1 MKISKLKALTIATT
15 VIGSASLASIAGV
28 TAVAV
33 LNNQTSENQN
43 YSQTGSGDT
52 SSGSKDSDSNNHANS
67 GSNDNSSENQ
77 DKLIDWAKVFP
88 SKRVIESKAGTKAVD
103 ALTKI
108 NSINDLWNF
117 YTKPVNIPLNYTLTL
132 DKVTT
137 YKDTSDSA
145 LDLLVSI
152 KIEDDKGS
160 SPQLVQFLIYGFSN
174 FSSSDYK
181 LYFENANSHGLL
193 SKIDGK
199 KPMYIDPREL
209 NTDPSSSNYFANYYQ
224 PVIPEELSANNIN
237 VSPQSF
243 SIDGKNVIFNYLL
256 YSDNRQ
262 IQTNAKA
269 VVYGFYDY
277 PGFSNNQSVTSA
289 WQPQNWEFIK
299 ANLNTDSRK
308 DFNKFFVDHWNDS
321 IGGDVSNAFRYWY
334 LNDQK
339 IGYLN
344 DRLQQYIY
352 DGFNAGQRDSWT
364 IGYLM
369 GARFSKGSNG
379 AGISAKYI
387 YGGPKSIQISP
398 VYSSSSSLTN
408 NNFNIELKWQ
418 LPNFVEGNFFNSAS
432 GYYYNS
438 PAFTVTGTLTIS
450 FKNTKPTIDSL
461 GNVSMPATIKVD
473 VDNPNPQNSDT
484 KKHVTISQNK
494 NIDVLMPLYEYYIH
508 CLYKLSAI
516 YHIANPYSSSYFE
529 MFQQALSK
537 KV

>member
-277 PGFSNNQSVTSA
+277 PAFSDNQTVNSK
-289 WQPQNWEFIK
+289 WNPQNWEFIK
-299 ANLNTDSRK
+299 NNLNSDDR
-308 DFNKFFVDHWNDS
+308 DQFNKFIVEHWNNS
-321 IGGDVSNAFRYWY
+321 IAGDVANAFRYWY
-334 LNDQK
+334 LNDEK
-339 IGYLN
+339 IGYLTKS
-344 DRLQQYIY
+344 LQHYIY

-379 AGISAKYI
+379 TGISAKYI
-387 YGGPKSIQISP
+387 YGGPDAVKISP
-398 VYSSSSSLTN
+398 VYSSSSNLKS
-408 NNFNIELKWQ
+408 NNFNIEFKWE

-432 GYYYNS
+432 GWYKNS

-450 FKNTKPTIDSL
+450 FQNTKPTVDSS
-461 GNVSMPATIKVD
+461 GNVSVPVTIKAD
-473 VDNPNPQNSDT
+473 VNNPNPQNSDT
-484 KKHVTISQNK
+484 RKHVTIYQSK
-494 NIDVLMPLYEYYIH
+494 NIDLLLPFYKYYIH
-508 CLYKLSAI
+508 SLYRSSAI
-516 YHIANPYSSSYFE
+516 YHFADLYAGSTFDIFR
-529 MFQQALSK
+529 QALSK